1 MHPKNIPVMAGNHA
15 GADLSEQTNRSFR
28 AFRHTIGI
36 EDDPT
41 HPADRLN
48 AVEQEVDQR
57 APLQTAGMT
66 TRQPSKL

>member
-1 MHPKNIPVMAGNHA
+1 MARNHA
-15 GADLSEQTNRSFR
+15 GADLSELEKNRSFR
-28 AFRHTIGI
+28 VFHHTIGI

-66 TRQPSKL
+66 TRQPSTL

>member
-1 MHPKNIPVMAGNHA
+1 MPVMAGNHA
-15 GADLSEQTNRSFR
+15 GADLSELKKNRSFR
-28 AFRHTIGI
+28 VFHHTIGI

-57 APLQTAGMT
+57 APLQTAGMI
-66 TRQPSKL
+66 TRQPSTL